1 MATAEFLSN
10 RIAEL
15 TLELATLR
23 DQLNNVTVART
34 RDNAGANEVQ
44 DIANILESIRRQN
57 PCGRAF
63 INKFEMK
70 FPGYE
75 LLGARERTGTNRGT
89 HYDFDILVRHNGEEE
104 WKHVEHKGGRDY
116 RPIGNDET
124 PWAAGVQFHNGGA
137 EQYSLARKYARTWY
151 DTYIASRVLA
161 DEFHIAA
168 PIPTFD
174 EWFAQDVKVQGDPKT
189 AFGRELKQTVRA
201 ARGAKASLLDKR
213 EAVNTALEITPAD
226 IETLKIEVLEIANQA
241 LQQKDYWLTVR
252 GDLHGEFTCAWYPK
266 FTITSIDEVI
276 VKKHRDIE
284 LEFRCAGGFNF
295 GGLLRWGKG
304 AGFSNLRLDL
314 R

>member
-1 MATAEFLSN
+1 MASAESLSK
-10 RIAEL
+10 RIEEL
-15 TLELATLR
+15 TLEIADLR
-23 DQLNNVTVART
+23 KKVNRAMAART

-44 DIANILESIRRQN
+44 DIANILESIRI
-57 PCGRAF
+57 PSVGGRVILNAF
-63 INKFEMK
+63 ATR

-75 LLGARERTGTNRGT
+75 LVDARERAGTNRGT
-89 HYDFDILVRHNGEEE
+89 HYDFDILVRHDGVYD
-104 WKHVEHKGGRDY
+104 WKHVEHKGGHEYHAIAESD
-116 RPIGNDET
+116 T

-151 DTYIASRVLA
+151 DTHIASRRLT
-161 DEFHIAA
+161 DEFHISA

-174 EWFAQDVKVQGDPKT
+174 EWFAQDAKVQGDPKT
-189 AFGRELKQTVRA
+189 AFGQELKQTVRA

-213 EAVNTALEITPAD
+213 EAVNAALEITPAD
-226 IETLKIEVLEIANQA
+226 IETLKTEVLTIANKA
-241 LQQKDYWLTVR
+241 LEQKDYWLTIR
-252 GDLHGEFTCAWYPK
+252 GDLNGEFTCAWYPK
-266 FTITSIDEVI
+266 FTITHIDEVV

-284 LEFRCAGGFNF
+284 LEFRCAGGFTF